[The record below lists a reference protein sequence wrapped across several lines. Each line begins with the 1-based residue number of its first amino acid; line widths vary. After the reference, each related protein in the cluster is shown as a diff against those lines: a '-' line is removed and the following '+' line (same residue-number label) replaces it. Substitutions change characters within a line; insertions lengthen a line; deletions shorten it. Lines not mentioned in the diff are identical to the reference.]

1 MKVKHYKFAIVGSGL
16 FGGVCCKELREY
28 FPDSTIIVYEKRNHI
43 GGNIYTKKIHNI
55 DVHKYGPH
63 IFHTNDDNI
72 WNYINNID
80 EFIPYIQETLAIDK
94 YNNIYHLPF
103 NMNTFYDIYK
113 ASTIKKA
120 KECIEKAKVKYDDPQ
135 NLEEFALSTVG
146 MDIYNL
152 LIKEYTEKQWGKQC
166 NELSKDIIQRL
177 PLRFEFNNNYFND
190 KYQGIPK
197 NGYTYIIEKLLTYA
211 NKIYNNY
218 KFTKEDIYKYDYIIY
233 CGAVDELFDYKLG
246 ELEWR
251 SLEFKNEYT
260 TIDNTQGCAIIN
272 NVSKNVKYTR
282 TIEHHY
288 FNKYNKPLNDIII
301 RTKEYPCEYERGLE
315 RYYPINNEKNNLL
328 YYRYVELCK
337 SKYPNIILGG
347 RLGLYKYND
356 MDDTIIDALKISKEL
371 HERISFTIG

>member
-1 MKVKHYKFAIVGSGL
+1 MNSKI
-16 FGGVCCKELREY
+16 ELIEEY
-28 FPDSTIIVYEKRNHI
+28 IS
-43 GGNIYTKKIHNI
+43 
-55 DVHKYGPH
+55 
-63 IFHTNDDNI
+63 
-72 WNYINNID
+72 
-80 EFIPYIQETLAIDK
+80 
-94 YNNIYHLPF
+94 
-103 NMNTFYDIYK
+103 
-113 ASTIKKA
+113 KA

-135 NLEEFALSTVG
+135 NLEEFALSNVG
-146 MDIYNL
+146 VDIYNL
-152 LIKEYTEKQWGKQC
+152 LIKEYTEKQWGKSC
-166 NELSKDIIQRL
+166 NKLSKDIIKRL

-218 KFTKEDIYKYDYIIY
+218 KFAKEDIYKYDYIIY
-233 CGAVDELFDYKLG
+233 CGAIDELFDYKLG

-260 TIDNTQGCAIIN
+260 TIDNTQGCAILN

-288 FNKYNKPLNDIII
+288 FNKYNKPLNNIII
-301 RTKEYPCEYERGLE
+301 RTTEYPCKYEQGLE

-328 YYRYVELCK
+328 YYRYVELCE

-371 HERISFTIG
+371 YERISFTIG